1 MEKWSLT
8 PGSSM
13 VREAIHQLRK
23 GQMVLLY
30 DGEGESATRPVLCL
44 AGQFASEATVSSL
57 LATAQKERLSI
68 VIGRK
73 RLEAWDGVACA
84 GQEGRGTPG
93 ELAQAVRAL
102 ANPALS
108 RGEVPRFANMT
119 VLSAHPG
126 GTRKRQGYREA
137 ALDLLRLAGL
147 EPLALFCETMTVSSD
162 VVLYELASHLNCAPI
177 SVHAV
182 ARYCRE
188 HRVTLMSETR
198 LPTARATF
206 QLLHY
211 QEIATDQPYLAL
223 RLGDLSQGE
232 QPPLIRLHSAC
243 VTGEIFGSQRCDCQA
258 QLHLALNEIAREGR
272 GLLLYLPQEGRG
284 IGLTA
289 KLQAYRLQDQGL
301 DTLMANEHLGYPVD
315 ARDYVCAI
323 EILQDLA
330 VKQAR
335 LLTNNLDKVRALTE
349 GGISVRRVPLEIAP
363 SEHNR
368 FYLQTKYQQL
378 GHLLDMT
385 FEQPGGN
392 R

>member
-1 MEKWSLT
+1 MEKRSLA
-8 PGSSM
+8 PGPLT
-13 VREAIHQLRK
+13 VHEAIQLLRK
-23 GQMVLLY
+23 GWMILLY
-30 DGEGESATRPVLCL
+30 DGEDESATCPVLCL
-44 AGQFASEATVSSL
+44 AGQFASESTIRLL
-57 LATAQKERLSI
+57 LATAKKERLSV
-68 VIGRK
+68 VIEK
-73 RLEAWDGVACA
+73 ERLEALESATS
-84 GQEGRGTPG
+84 EGWRERGTPG
-93 ELAQAVRAL
+93 ELAQAVRTL
-102 ANPALS
+102 VNLALS
-108 RGEVPRFANMT
+108 RREVQHFANMA
-119 VLSAHPG
+119 VLPAHPG

-147 EPLALFCETMTVSSD
+147 EPLAVLCETTTVHDD
-162 VVLYELASHLNCAPI
+162 VALYELASRLNYAPI

-188 HRVTLMSETR
+188 HRVTLISETR

-211 QEIATDQPYLAL
+211 QEIATGQPYLAL

-232 QPPLIRLHSAC
+232 QPPLLRLHSAC

-315 ARDYVCAI
+315 VRDYTCAL

-335 LLTNNLDKVRALTE
+335 LLTNNPDKVRALIE
-349 GGISVRRVPLEIAP
+349 GGISVQRNPLEIAP

-385 FEQPGGN
+385 FEQL